1 MSWVGS
7 YMVKSLTINRV
18 QISLLRLAVF
28 TESRQS
34 LKDLE
39 TTALQILTVASG
51 HKYCEQEILKKKI
64 ICEDRQFSIE
74 SIGYRRTC
82 RRN

>member
-1 MSWVGS
+1 
-7 YMVKSLTINRV
+7 MVKSLTINRV

-51 HKYCEQEILKKKI
+51 HKYCEQEILKK
-64 ICEDRQFSIE
+64 
-74 SIGYRRTC
+74 
-82 RRN
+82 

>member
-1 MSWVGS
+1 
-7 YMVKSLTINRV
+7 MVKSLTINRV

-51 HKYCEQEILKKKI
+51 LKYCEQEILKKKSFVKT
-64 ICEDRQFSIE
+64 DS
-74 SIGYRRTC
+74 SA
-82 RRN
+82 